1 MPLINFPNVP
11 NVLGVPNVARSGLS
25 IDQDAIMS
33 AIYSGD
39 ILSILDS
46 VITPKWGIYGQDGS
60 QVILP
65 DSVID
70 FEYKG
75 ETRIADYPLSSGG
88 FATFNKVATPYDIR
102 MRMACSGNLAAA
114 RMTRESFLARLDAM
128 QASLDL
134 YNIITPD
141 YVYNSVD
148 LLGYDYRRTAINGV
162 TLLIVEARFMEVR
175 VTGDAQYSNVKSD
188 SAANPE
194 SQGQVYASKP
204 TAGQFSAAPKTAED
218 LF

>member
-46 VITPKWGIYGQDGS
+46 VITPKWGIYAQDGS

-65 DSVID
+65 DSVLDI
-70 FEYKG
+70 EYKG
-75 ETRIADYPLSSGG
+75 ESRILDYPIEAGG
-88 FATFNKVATPYDIR
+88 FASFNKVATPFDIR
-102 MRMACSGNLAAA
+102 MKMACSGNLSAA
-114 RMTRESFLARLDAM
+114 RMTRESFLARLDEM

-134 YNIITPD
+134 YNIVTPD
-141 YVYNSVD
+141 YVYNNVD
-148 LLGYDYRRTAINGV
+148 LVGYDYRRTNENGV
-162 TLLIVEARFMEVR
+162 TLLIVEARFNEVR
-175 VTGDAQYSNVKSD
+175 VTGDAQYKSVKSD
-188 SAANPE
+188 SAANPVN
-194 SQGQVYASKP
+194 QGQVYANKP
-204 TAGQFSAAPKTAED
+204 TAEQFSAAPQTAEEI
-218 LF
+218 F